1 MKIPNILKHSF
12 NMLVHSKLRSWLT
25 ILGIFIGIAAVVA
38 IISLGQGLQQSV
50 NSQIQGL
57 GQDIITISS
66 GSSRAFGG
74 GEGRAAV
81 NVKTLSDKDI
91 QALKLVPGIKA
102 INGIVSG
109 RVTIKYQS
117 ESTSSSIQGSNP
129 DLFNEFTT
137 SAIQSGRYLSQ
148 GDAKSV
154 IIGDRL
160 ATNVFKTS
168 LGAGSIITINDKPFK
183 IIGILAPSSSIG
195 GGSDNGI
202 YMTIK
207 DAREVLGNTT
217 SLKSDE
223 YSSISIKVND
233 PNYINET
240 SNSIEEALMNSHHVA
255 KDKEDFSITSA
266 LALQERFSSITGG
279 ITLFLGV
286 IAAVSLLVG
295 GIGVANTMFTSV
307 MEKTRDIGVMKA
319 IGATNSDIL
328 LIFLFNSGMLGL
340 VGGLL
345 GIMFSI
351 PLALLIPY
359 LGVRLGFGASGSN
372 FTIPIN
378 VGLLAFAVAF
388 SITIGMISGAIPA
401 YRASK
406 LKPVDALRYE

>member
-1 MKIPNILKHSF
+1 
-12 NMLVHSKLRSWLT
+12 MLVHSKLRSWLT